1 MNFKY
6 WKLMFFISLMLS
18 VLITVSSY
26 SWLTMWIGLEINM
39 LCIIPLMNNTK
50 NMYSTESSLKYF
62 IVQAMASSLF
72 IFSIIM
78 SSINDSMMISI
89 IMNSALLTKIGSAP
103 FHFWFPEIMEGQKW
117 MMCLLLL
124 TIQKISPI
132 ILLNYNMN
140 FPMFFFIIIIF
151 NMMISALL
159 GLNQISMRKILT
171 FSSINHIGWMLASF
185 TQMKMIWLTYF
196 MIYSFILINL
206 IFILNTFKI
215 YFIKQLI
222 NLNMSKEFNLIF
234 ILNFFS
240 LAGLPPFIGFL
251 PKWLTIQLMIVPFPV
266 LVTIM
271 VILTLFTM
279 FYYLRMML
287 TNLMFTMNK
296 LTNNFKINPKLKFL
310 NFLNLFL
317 LPLTCLIFIT

>member
-18 VLITVSSY
+18 VLITISSY

-72 IFSIIM
+72 MFSIIM

-89 IMNSALLTKIGSAP
+89 IMNSALLTKVGSAP

-117 MMCLLLL
+117 MMCLILL
-124 TIQKISPI
+124 TIQKISPL

-140 FPMFFFIIIIF
+140 YPMFMFIIIIS

-159 GLNQISMRKILT
+159 GLNQVSMRKILT

-185 TQMKMIWLTYF
+185 LQFKTIWLTYF
-196 MIYSFILINL
+196 LTYTFILINL
-206 IFILNTFKI
+206 VFILNFFKI
-215 YFIKQLI
+215 YFMKQLI
-222 NLNMSKEFNLIF
+222 NINMSKEFNLVF

-251 PKWLTIQLMIVPFPV
+251 PKWLTIQSMMTLFPV
-266 LVTIM
+266 LTLIM
-271 VILTLFTM
+271 VVMTLFTM
-279 FYYLRMML
+279 FYYLRVMM
-287 TNLMFTMNK
+287 TSLMLTMNK
-296 LTNNFKINPKLKFL
+296 STNSTLNVKIKFL
-310 NFLNLFL
+310 NFLSIFL
-317 LPLTCLIFIT
+317 LPLTCLIFIV